1 MLVLALL
8 NTSEGDKRVRVHGVP
23 GATFR
28 WHLGEIGDSHPGPVL
43 DARYG
48 EDWITV
54 PNRGKATITLK
65 LAELRGTARAREGDR
80 VRFAI
85 EDAAGRLDCE
95 FRLERIA
102 YDYLLVSLVA
112 D

>member
-1 MLVLALL
+1 LR
-8 NTSEGDKRVRVHGVP
+8 NTSEFDKRVRVHGVP
-23 GATFR
+23 GATSR
-28 WHLGEIGDSHPGPVL
+28 WHVGGIGDSSPVL
-43 DARYG
+43 EARQG

-54 PNRGKATITLK
+54 QKRGEATITLK
-65 LAELRGTARAREGDR
+65 LADLRGTARAREGDR

-102 YDYLLVSLVA
+102 YDYLLVSLVL